1 MQSLIAPRLGLLW
14 HLDALGAIAWHIYEM
29 RGEKPMLRG
38 LFTVCAVMC
47 GGLALVAVAS
57 FTLLPI
63 IGLVTALV
71 FGLIKL
77 AFLLALIYFIVKL
90 ISPETADRALDKIRS
105 KINAA

>member
-1 MQSLIAPRLGLLW
+1 
-14 HLDALGAIAWHIYEM
+14 
-29 RGEKPMLRG
+29 MLRG
-38 LFTVCAVMC
+38 LFTVCAVLC

-71 FGLIKL
+71 IGLIKL
-77 AFLLALIYFIVKL
+77 AFVLALLYFVVKL